1 MVIVKIVIEIVVTS
15 LTIINTYTSLR
26 ELDSLFAIIVLVVNE
41 KYFIPF
47 VVIITRER
55 GFVVRIKGN
64 KLLNFVYCLD
74 SLVVFKKDL
83 INDGLIVITIN
94 QMDFITII
102 INEVLIFIIIIN
114 QMDFITMVLIVI
126 VIIINKMDFTS

>member
-102 INEVLIFIIIIN
+102 INEVLIVIIIN

-126 VIIINKMDFTS
+126 VIIIKKMDFTS